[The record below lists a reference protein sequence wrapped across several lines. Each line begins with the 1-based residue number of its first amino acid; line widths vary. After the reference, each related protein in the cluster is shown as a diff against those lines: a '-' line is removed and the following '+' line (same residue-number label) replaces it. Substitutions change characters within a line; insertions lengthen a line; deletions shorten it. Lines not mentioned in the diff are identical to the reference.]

1 MLVNPHGDGRPIVSA
16 DSWTP
21 TGHVPT
27 LDGVRGLAI
36 VLVTL
41 FRFNTGPAYDGPLG
55 NLIFGGLKYGYL
67 GVDLFFVLSGFLIT
81 GILYDAKQQSRFF
94 RNFYGRRALRI
105 FPLYYGF
112 LFVML
117 VLMPALLGSRW
128 QFFPEARAEQAWL
141 WLYAANFL
149 MGIRDSWCLGSFE
162 HFWSLAI
169 EEHFYLVW
177 PLVVYFC
184 SRRGAMVASVA
195 ALGISIIGRIIWL
208 RAGGNSV
215 AVELFTFFRLDGLAL
230 GALAALAARGPLGI
244 KPLVRWAWPAAILG
258 GILLAAIT
266 PGDRRLLGL
275 RWTIV
280 AVFFVG
286 LLLLAVASRPDTAW
300 GRVWRSRVLAFFGKY
315 SYAMYVFQL
324 PLIELAAP
332 WFTAASVCAAV
343 GSVLGGRLAY
353 IAIMSAITTLCA
365 VASWHLY
372 EKHFL
377 RLKSRFA

>member
-1 MLVNPHGDGRPIVSA
+1 MLVNSYGDEKLIVPD

-21 TGHVPT
+21 SGHVPT

-36 VLVTL
+36 VMVTL

-55 NLIFGGLKYGYL
+55 NLIFGGLKFGFL

-81 GILYDAKQQSRFF
+81 GILYDAKQQARYF
-94 RNFYGRRALRI
+94 RNFYARRALRI

-112 LFVML
+112 LLVML

-128 QFFPEARAEQAWL
+128 EFFPEARADQAWL
-141 WLYAANFL
+141 WLYGANFL

-177 PLVVYFC
+177 PLLIYCC
-184 SRRGAMVASVA
+184 SRRGAMLASLM
-195 ALGISIIGRIIWL
+195 ALCVSIFGRIAWL
-208 RAGGNSV
+208 RMGGNSV

-244 KPLVRWAWPAAILG
+244 RPLVRWAVPAAIFGAIAL
-258 GILLAAIT
+258 IVIT

-280 AVFFVG
+280 AVFFAGV
-286 LLLLAVASRPDTAW
+286 LVLAVASRPNTVW
-300 GRVWRSRVLAFFGKY
+300 GRFWRFRVLAFFGKY

-324 PLIELAAP
+324 PLVELAAP
-332 WFTAASVCAAV
+332 WLTAAGLCTAV
-343 GSVLGGRLAY
+343 GSVFWGRVAY
-353 IAIMSAITTLCA
+353 IGVMSALTTLCA
-365 VASWHLY
+365 VASWHLF
-372 EKHFL
+372 EKRFL
-377 RLKSRFA
+377 RLKARFA